1 MDTNEDAPKVEAND
15 AIEVKKPSFFSRFV
29 KKHPVI
35 TAVFLGL
42 LAVVLVYFW
51 KDIEGNYQRKA
62 VVEVATTQLQDN
74 NQLLLKLISKPLVW
88 NIRAEMLRGNME
100 QIDLLM
106 NNLVKE
112 KNFQFIH
119 LVEPDGNVILST
131 NKQMQGQSLDNGIIW
146 KALLND
152 STVVLVDKAN
162 IITVVAPVMG
172 FDERM
177 ATLVIG
183 YQSQPF
189 QDFQVKK

>member
-1 MDTNEDAPKVEAND
+1 MDKNEVAPKVETSD
-15 AIEVKKPSFFSRFV
+15 VLKVKKPSFFSRFV

-35 TAVFLGL
+35 TAVLFGL

-51 KDIEGNYQRKA
+51 KEIEGNYQKKQ
-62 VVEVATTQLQDN
+62 VVTEATTQLQDN
-74 NQLLLKLISKPLVW
+74 NQQMLKLISKPLVW
-88 NIRAEMLRGNME
+88 NIRAELLRGNRE
-100 QIDLLM
+100 QVDLLM

-112 KNFQFIH
+112 KNFLYIH
-119 LVEPDGNVILST
+119 LVEPDGNIMLST

-162 IITVVAPVMG
+162 VITVVAPVMG

-177 ATLVIG
+177 ATLVIS

-189 QDFQVKK
+189 QEIAAKK

>member
-1 MDTNEDAPKVEAND
+1 MDKDEVAPKVETSD
-15 AIEVKKPSFFSRFV
+15 VLKEKKPSFFSRFV

-35 TAVFLGL
+35 TAVLFGL

-51 KDIEGNYQRKA
+51 KEVEGNYQRKA
-62 VVEVATTQLQDN
+62 VIEEATTQLQN
-74 NQLLLKLISKPLVW
+74 NNELMLKLISKPLVW

-100 QIDLLM
+100 QVDLLM

-112 KNFQFIH
+112 KNFQYIH
-119 LVEPDGNVILST
+119 LVEPDGNVLLST

-162 IITVVAPVMG
+162 VITVVAPVMG

-177 ATLVIG
+177 ATLVIS
-183 YQSQPF
+183 YESKPF
-189 QDFQVKK
+189 QNTTVKE